1 MKSVTPHVARILPA
15 PWKGVYST
23 LTESGRDFGRHWH
36 DNYGV
41 GFLERGAHSSAS
53 GRGRV
58 HAYAGDVITTN
69 PGEVHDGRPLGA
81 TTRRWRIVSI
91 DASVIMSMTSHT
103 VRHSEITRPVI
114 EDPALARSLRWLFHR
129 IERWN
134 AQKVADAAE
143 VLACEESLVEAF
155 VLLMAR
161 HGTVA
166 TSASVPPETVR
177 QVRDRLADD
186 ALAPPTLTELASM
199 TGLSKYQV
207 LRRFAEAYGLPPHAW
222 LLQRRVERARA
233 LIRDGLSLAAA
244 AAASGFADQSHLT
257 RVFTRQHG
265 FTPGAWKRAVA
276 LKPRC

>member
-1 MKSVTPHVARILPA
+1 MKTATPHLARVLRA

-81 TTRRWRIVSI
+81 PTRRWRIVSI
-91 DASVIMSMTSHT
+91 DASAMMSMTAPA
-103 VRHSEITRPVI
+103 VRHTEITRPVI
-114 EDPALARSLRWLFHR
+114 EDPALARSLRRLFQR

-134 AQKVADAAE
+134 AQKVADAAD

-155 VLLMAR
+155 VLLMSR
-161 HGTVA
+161 HGTA
-166 TSASVPPETVR
+166 AKSASVPQETVR
-177 QVRDRLADD
+177 RVRDRLADD

-207 LRRFAEAYGLPPHAW
+207 LRRFAQTYGLPPHAW
-222 LLQRRVERARA
+222 LKQRRAERARA
-233 LIRDGLSLAAA
+233 LIRDGSSLASA
-244 AAASGFADQSHLT
+244 AAASGFRS
-257 RVFTRQHG
+257 G
-265 FTPGAWKRAVA
+265 
-276 LKPRC
+276 